1 MGLVGLGF
9 RKRFAKV
16 ECDELTQILTL
27 NCYVSARRGACRSGF
42 SGISQL
48 IILENFTVFPTHFSV
63 KWVVSHFGANRE
75 VARRLTQ
82 EFKNFGSR
90 RSGSYERAK
99 EIIPPSISFSVQTAC
114 TPDLL
119 DPKSRAVRPF
129 AKPFAGLRVLRLGN
143 YPQASTRNC
152 TRDSSSISTACVRFR
167 GQTHKTLQSFDCVWT
182 EESEKGIGCT
192 RGLYFSLA
200 VQVNS
205 RA

>member
-1 MGLVGLGF
+1 MLNDVGRFWDYFSRSTPTYVCEMLILGLIGLVLGRYAKKIKR
-9 RKRFAKV
+9 RKREK
-16 ECDELTQILTL
+16 
-27 NCYVSARRGACRSGF
+27 R
-42 SGISQL
+42 
-48 IILENFTVFPTHFSV
+48 
-63 KWVVSHFGANRE
+63 
-75 VARRLTQ
+75 
-82 EFKNFGSR
+82 
-90 RSGSYERAK
+90 
-99 EIIPPSISFSVQTAC
+99 EIIMQGTVC
-114 TPDLL
+114 TPDLS

-129 AKPFAGLRVLRLGN
+129 AKPFAGLRASRLGN

-205 RA
+205 RATGVHVVIIEKQKCVSSTERRQR

>member
-1 MGLVGLGF
+1 MGRVGLGF

-63 KWVVSHFGANRE
+63 KWVVSHFGANRK
-75 VARRLTQ
+75 VARRLRW
-82 EFKNFGSR
+82 KNRNLGAC

-99 EIIPPSISFSVQTAC
+99 EIIPPSNVFIMQTAC
-114 TPDLL
+114 TQDLHA
-119 DPKSRAVRPF
+119 PKITGVRPF

-152 TRDSSSISTACVRFR
+152 TRDSSSISTACARFR
-167 GQTHKTLQSFDCVWT
+167 GQTYTPLQSFDCVWT